1 MNQNKED
8 ISKFISSLAPCCGGI
23 RDVENGPLNEIGK
36 LVTLSGIKNILPA
49 VNSFCE
55 TIGLNFSEILKY
67 DEAKN
72 TNFSAKIKTIF
83 DKYGSDKALYHS
95 YHLPYGEIF
104 KDLNPSRKL
113 NILEIGI
120 GSNNP
125 KIASFMSNYHTP
137 GSSLRALK
145 EIFPNSQI
153 FGADL
158 DKDIL
163 FEEERIKTSFVDQL
177 NASSF
182 EEMHE
187 NFNKPKYDLIIE
199 DGLHSIPASLN
210 TLNFALKN
218 TNDNGVIVL
227 EDLCNDYN
235 IWAIISSL
243 LFIHGYNSQLITES
257 TGLLLVIKNKPKRN
271 KET

>member
-8 ISKFISSLAPCCGGI
+8 ISKFISTLAPCCGGI
-23 RDVENGPLNEIGK
+23 RDVKNGPLNEIGK
-36 LVTLSGIKNILPA
+36 LVTLSGIKNLLPA

-67 DEAKN
+67 DKAKN
-72 TNFSAKIKTIF
+72 TKFSAKIKRIF
-83 DKYGSDKALYHS
+83 DKHGSDKALYHS
-95 YHLPYGEIF
+95 YHLSYGEIF
-104 KDLNPSRKL
+104 EDLNTSRKL
-113 NILEIGI
+113 NILEIGM

-125 KIASFMSNYHTP
+125 NIASFMSDCHTP
-137 GSSLRALK
+137 GASLRALK

-177 NASSF
+177 NVSSF
-182 EEMHE
+182 EEMHD

-218 TNDNGVIVL
+218 INNNGIIVL
-227 EDLCNDYN
+227 EDLCNEYN
-235 IWAIISSL
+235 IWAIIASL
-243 LFIHGYNSQLITES
+243 LSMHGFKCKLINDN
-257 TGLLLVIKNKPKRN
+257 TGLILVVKIS
-271 KET
+271 TT